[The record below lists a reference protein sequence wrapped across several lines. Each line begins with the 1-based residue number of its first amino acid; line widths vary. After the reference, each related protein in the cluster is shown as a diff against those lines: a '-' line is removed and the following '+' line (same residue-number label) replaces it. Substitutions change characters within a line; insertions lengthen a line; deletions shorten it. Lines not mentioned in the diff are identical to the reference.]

1 MSHGSIDTAFAG
13 VSSRPPT
20 PVRGIRATRGDI
32 SFTLAITGAVEHKNS
47 DPRSVRDAAMCVG
60 RIGSG
65 LAWARLY
72 LANEGYAVE
81 TIYE

>member
-1 MSHGSIDTAFAG
+1 MSYGNISIAFTG

-72 LANEGYAVE
+72 LTNEGYAVE